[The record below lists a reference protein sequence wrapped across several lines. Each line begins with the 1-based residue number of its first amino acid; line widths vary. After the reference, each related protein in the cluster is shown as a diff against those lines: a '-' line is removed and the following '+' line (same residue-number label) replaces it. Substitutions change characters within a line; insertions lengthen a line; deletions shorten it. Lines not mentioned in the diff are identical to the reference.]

1 MENIYIIHDP
11 TSTDLQ
17 EFIDRI
23 ESGFSS
29 YVLAENI
36 VDRITSV
43 FSDPCELHIVDGDKT
58 IIEKDSFKLSTNN
71 YTTHAFDGSFYT
83 GYQSLKFTQE
93 IESLEYNMGIL
104 NTLRLNETICRKIA
118 DKNYIVLSS
127 GVPKLWNRISEL
139 HGLKSVI
146 ANTLIS
152 ADTKYFVV
160 KLLQKKG
167 YRVIAYG
174 DGKNDYYMLRQ
185 ADKGYLYI
193 GSSLSRSLRD
203 ADTAGIS
210 LIYDRSP
217 YILSDKNS
225 DIADAIAICK
235 SNSGV
240 SGATL
245 ADAHIKLGKMLG
257 EAIKEVI
264 PNIDSAVIALERG
277 GRFFGDGVYTGFGG
291 AFYSYNP
298 KTDMLPDIQQGIAV
312 IVDSVINTGKSVLDM
327 IDKLKQNKP
336 EIEIIIVCNVIYE
349 NTINISR

>member
-1 MENIYIIHDP
+1 
-11 TSTDLQ
+11 
-17 EFIDRI
+17 
-23 ESGFSS
+23 
-29 YVLAENI
+29 
-36 VDRITSV
+36 
-43 FSDPCELHIVDGDKT
+43 
-58 IIEKDSFKLSTNN
+58 
-71 YTTHAFDGSFYT
+71 
-83 GYQSLKFTQE
+83 
-93 IESLEYNMGIL
+93 
-104 NTLRLNETICRKIA
+104 
-118 DKNYIVLSS
+118 
-127 GVPKLWNRISEL
+127 
-139 HGLKSVI
+139 
-146 ANTLIS
+146 
-152 ADTKYFVV
+152 
-160 KLLQKKG
+160 
-167 YRVIAYG
+167 
-174 DGKNDYYMLRQ
+174 MLRQ

-203 ADTAGIS
+203 ADTARIS

-291 AFYSYNP
+291 TFYSYNP